1 MNYRLNMRSPG
12 AKAAGQRGQAI
23 TEFVVMCLL
32 MVPLFLAVVYV
43 GKYSDVKQTAIEAS
57 RYAVWERAVDP
68 TGAHKSNDQIQQ
80 ELEVRII
87 GNGGRNDG
95 KLQSTD
101 AAASTSTDD
110 TAYNPLWFDQGHK
123 RMLDKLTDATVVG
136 GIQNTSAPTTGAAA
150 RLSSAINGVEAKW
163 LKLDSAGWLRAD
175 VNIPLVNVNF
185 APLSNINFAA
195 GSTTVLYGDAWN
207 AGGSASVIATTKRAA
222 PADMLLNSGPFN
234 TVMAGIRLFVGMV
247 EPSFRNFYPGCI
259 APDVVPTDRLP
270 NYSSYATCTN

>member
-1 MNYRLNMRSPG
+1 MSTRFEARRLG
-12 AKAAGQRGQAI
+12 TVTVGQHGQAI
-23 TEFVVMCLL
+23 TEFVVVCLL

-68 TGAHKSNDQIQQ
+68 TSAHKSDAQIQQ
-80 ELEVRII
+80 ELEVRIV

-123 RMLDKLTDATVVG
+123 RMLNKLTDATVVG
-136 GIQNTSAPTTGAAA
+136 GIQDTAAPSSGTTAKLANA
-150 RLSSAINGVEAKW
+150 VNGVEAKW
-163 LKLDSAGWLRAD
+163 LKLDTAGWLRAD
-175 VNIPLVNVNF
+175 VNIPLLNVNF
-185 APLSNINFAA
+185 APLSDINFAA

-234 TVMAGIRLFVGMV
+234 TVMSGIRTFVGLV

-270 NYSSYATCTN
+270 GYSSYATCTD